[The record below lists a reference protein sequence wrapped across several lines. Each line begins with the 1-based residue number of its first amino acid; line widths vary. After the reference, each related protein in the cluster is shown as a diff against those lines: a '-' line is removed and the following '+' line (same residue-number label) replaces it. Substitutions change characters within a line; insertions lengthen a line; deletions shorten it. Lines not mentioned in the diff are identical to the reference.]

1 MRDSKVDL
9 GYAVE
14 SSNCGSS
21 KVKGRILSLIIPLTN
36 RNLFERV
43 SIDSITLELLR
54 FFVANLSIQE
64 RERDRESSLYE

>member
-43 SIDSITLELLR
+43 SIDSITLLR
-54 FFVANLSIQE
+54 FFLANLSIQE